1 MTDHIV
7 ASSSD
12 VRRYRDAGRLIR
24 IITRVG
30 KQYLIEVCTYK
41 F

>member
-1 MTDHIV
+1 MTDYIV
-7 ASSSD
+7 VSSSD
-12 VRRYRDAGRLIR
+12 VRRYRDSGRLIR
-24 IITRVG
+24 IISRVG